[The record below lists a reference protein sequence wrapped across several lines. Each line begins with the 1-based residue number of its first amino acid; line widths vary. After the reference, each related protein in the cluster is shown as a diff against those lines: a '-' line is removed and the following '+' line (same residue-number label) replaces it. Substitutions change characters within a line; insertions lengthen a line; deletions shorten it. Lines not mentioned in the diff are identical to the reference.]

1 MLRRALNFLRNI
13 LQGQPTERDLSS
25 KLGSHLDKPVEE
37 KVRAGMNPD
46 KARRA
51 AGIELGGT
59 KQTREQIRQSRR
71 GAWFDALLR
80 DIRYGAR
87 ALRKKPGFSCVAIA
101 TLALVIGTNT
111 AIFSAFYGLVFRHL
125 PYKNP
130 DQLVL
135 LWRSNRRTGL
145 QHSKLWWSRNFTK
158 NQTKSFEGIATVFLS
173 DDPRWF
179 ESTKLWGTQE
189 SVQQVACSADFFRVL
204 KTTPLLG
211 RTFQPDDDAANASKV
226 AVLTARF
233 WRQHYGAR
241 NDVIGKTLSVKMLG
255 ERRDFTVIGVMPEYV
270 EFPYP
275 LLPRQT
281 DFWVNA
287 PVGDDGTYTNAI
299 ARLNGGVNIRAAEAE
314 INTILRG
321 FPPGAKGMSDGD
333 TIQVVPLRSE
343 LIRDVRSML
352 WILVAALG
360 FVLLIGCANVG
371 NLLLVRGFVREKE
384 LALRA
389 ALGAGRITL
398 IRQLSIQ
405 AMLLAVSGGF
415 LGFLLAYWGLRG
427 FLVLLPPTLHVPRFE
442 EAAIDPG
449 VLAAT
454 AAISMVAALLF
465 GIFPTMRF
473 SRINLA
479 STLRSG
485 VVTSQTGGSV
495 LRRPGSLLLV
505 SEIALALVL
514 LAGTALLTQ
523 SFGKLVSTNARF
535 QPEHLLTMDFFVN
548 PDSSVD
554 DAKSR
559 GARYRQLIGTIAA
572 LPGVRSSALASPF
585 PSSSHPYQYQFQ
597 ALTGGGRIAESKQP
611 AEAQFVAGA
620 FFQMLG
626 YELQRGH
633 WFDDTDVLNSSPIV
647 VVNKEMAKTYWPDAD
662 PIGLQLAWKHGG
674 ASADTFTIAGIV
686 KEPPRFPSGERANPT
701 VYISLLQRPL
711 LNVSLLVRTQADP
724 RGVTGVVRGAT
735 SKGFPAGASL
745 SLVKTGEDLISES
758 TARLRFTMMLVSVFS
773 GVALLLALIGIYG
786 LISYYTAQRTREIGI
801 RMALGATPSGIL
813 KLILQEGM
821 VLISAGA
828 ALGLVLAYLFGRGLA
843 SLLYGVHPS
852 DPISLLGAVI
862 LFVAVASIA
871 FYIPAHR
878 AVCRDPMAALHY
890 E

>member
-1 MLRRALNFLRNI
+1 MQTLW
-13 LQGQPTERDLSS
+13 QDL
-25 KLGSHLDKPVEE
+25 
-37 KVRAGMNPD
+37 
-46 KARRA
+46 
-51 AGIELGGT
+51 
-59 KQTREQIRQSRR
+59 
-71 GAWFDALLR
+71 
-80 DIRYGAR
+80 RYGAR
-87 ALRKKPGFSCVAIA
+87 ALRKNPGFSCVAIA
-101 TLALVIGTNT
+101 TLALVIGANS

-130 DQLVL
+130 DQLVM
-135 LWRSNRRTGL
+135 LWKSNRRTGL
-145 QHSKLWWSRNFTK
+145 QHSRLWWSRNFTK
-158 NQTKSFEGIATVFLS
+158 NQTKSFDGIAAVFLN

-179 ESTKLWGTQE
+179 ESTKFWGTQE
-189 SVQQVACSADFFRVL
+189 SVQQVPCSSDFFRVL
-204 KTTPLLG
+204 KATPLLG
-211 RTFQPDDDAANASKV
+211 RTFQPDDDAANAPNV
-226 AVLTARF
+226 AILTARF
-233 WRQHYGAR
+233 WRQHYDGR
-241 NDVIGKTLSVKMLG
+241 NDVIGKILSVKMLG
-255 ERRDFTVIGVMPEYV
+255 ERRDLTVIGVMPEYV

-275 LLPRQT
+275 LSPRQT

-287 PVGDDGTYTNAI
+287 PVGDDGGYTNAI
-299 ARLNGGVNIRAAEAE
+299 ARLNSGVSIRAAETE
-314 INTILRG
+314 ISTILHS
-321 FPPGAKGMSDGD
+321 FPSGAKGINDDD

-384 LALRA
+384 FALRT
-389 ALGAGRITL
+389 ALGAGRTTL
-398 IRQLSIQ
+398 IRQLSIE
-405 AMLLAVSGGF
+405 ALLLAVAGGF
-415 LGFLLAYWGLRG
+415 LGFLVAYWGLRG
-427 FLVLLPPTLHVPRFE
+427 FLVLLPPTLHVPRFQ
-442 EAAIDPG
+442 EAAIDPR

-473 SRINLA
+473 SRVNLTK
-479 STLRSG
+479 TLRSG

-523 SFGKLVSTNARF
+523 SFGKLVSANARF
-535 QPEHLLTMDFFVN
+535 QPEHLLTIDFFVN

-554 DAKSR
+554 DEKSR
-559 GARYRQLIGTIAA
+559 GAKYIQLIGTIAA

-585 PSSSHPYQYQFQ
+585 PSSNHQYQFQ

-611 AEAQFVAGA
+611 AEAQFITAA

-626 YELQRGH
+626 YELQRGR
-633 WFDDTDVLNSSPIV
+633 WFDDTYVLNSPPIV
-647 VVNKEMAKTYWPDAD
+647 VINQEMAKTYWPDTN

-701 VYISLLQRPL
+701 VYISLLQKPL

-724 RGVTGVVRGAT
+724 RGVTSMVREAT

-745 SLVKTGEDLISES
+745 SLVKTGDDLISES
-758 TARLRFTMMLVSVFS
+758 MARLRFTMMLVSVFS
-773 GVALLLALIGIYG
+773 GLALLLALIGIYG

-801 RMALGATPSGIL
+801 RMALGATPSDIL

-821 VLISAGA
+821 ALISAGA
-828 ALGLVLAYLFGRGLA
+828 ALGLVMAYLFGRGLA

-862 LFVAVASIA
+862 LFVAVGSIA
-871 FYIPAHR
+871 FYIPARR
-878 AVCRDPMAALHY
+878 AVCIDPMVALRY

>member
-1 MLRRALNFLRNI
+1 MHDLRF
-13 LQGQPTERDLSS
+13 
-25 KLGSHLDKPVEE
+25 
-37 KVRAGMNPD
+37 
-46 KARRA
+46 
-51 AGIELGGT
+51 
-59 KQTREQIRQSRR
+59 
-71 GAWFDALLR
+71 
-80 DIRYGAR
+80 
-87 ALRKKPGFSCVAIA
+87 ALRTLRKNPGFSCVAIA
-101 TLALVIGTNT
+101 TLALVIGANT

-125 PYKNP
+125 PYKNS
-130 DQLVL
+130 DQLVM

-145 QHSKLWWSRNFTK
+145 QHSGLWWSRNFTK
-158 NQTKSFEGIATVFLS
+158 NQTKSFEGIATVSLN

-179 ESTKLWGTQE
+179 ESTKFWGTQE
-189 SVQQVACSADFFRVL
+189 SIQQVPCSADFFRVL
-204 KTTPLLG
+204 KATPLLG
-211 RTFQPDDDAANASKV
+211 RVFQPDDDAANAPSV
-226 AVLTARF
+226 AILTARF
-233 WRQHYGAR
+233 WRQHYDAR

-287 PVGDDGTYTNAI
+287 PVGDDVSYTNAI
-299 ARLNGGVNIRAAEAE
+299 ARLNSGVNIRAAETE
-314 INTILRG
+314 INTILRRV
-321 FPPGAKGMSDGD
+321 PSGAKGINDDD
-333 TIQVVPLRSE
+333 TIQVVPLHSE

-371 NLLLVRGFVREKE
+371 NLLLLRGFVREKE
-384 LALRA
+384 LALRT
-389 ALGAGRITL
+389 ALGAGRTPL
-398 IRQLSIQ
+398 IRQLSIE
-405 AMLLAVSGGF
+405 ALLLAVSGGF

-427 FLVLLPPTLHVPRFE
+427 FLVLLPPTLHVPRFQ
-442 EAAIDPG
+442 EAAIDPR

-473 SRINLA
+473 SRINLTK
-479 STLRSG
+479 TLSSG

-523 SFGKLVSTNARF
+523 SFGKLVSANARF
-535 QPEHLLTMDFFVN
+535 QPQHLLTMDFFVN

-559 GARYRQLIGTIAA
+559 GAKYMQLIGTIAA
-572 LPGVRSSALASPF
+572 LPGVKSSALASPF
-585 PSSSHPYQYQFQ
+585 PSSSRPYQFQ

-611 AEAQFVAGA
+611 AEAQFVTGA

-626 YELQRGH
+626 YELQRGS
-633 WFDDTDVLNSSPIV
+633 WFDDTYVLNSPPIV
-647 VVNKEMAKTYWPDAD
+647 VINQEMAKAYWPDVN
-662 PIGLQLAWKHGG
+662 PIGLQLALKHGG

-701 VYISLLQRPL
+701 VYMSLLQNPL

-724 RGVTGVVRGAT
+724 RGITGMVREAT

-745 SLVKTGEDLISES
+745 SLVKTGDDLISES
-758 TARLRFTMMLVSVFS
+758 MARLRFTMMLVSVFS

-786 LISYYTAQRTREIGI
+786 LISYTTAQRTREIGI

-828 ALGLVLAYLFGRGLA
+828 ALGFVLAYFFGRGLA
-843 SLLYGVHPS
+843 SLLYGVHPG

-862 LFVAVASIA
+862 LFVAVGSIA

-878 AVCRDPMAALHY
+878 AVCIDPMAALRH

>member
-1 MLRRALNFLRNI
+1 MISVHAEKTDHRNASGPRA
-13 LQGQPTERDLSS
+13 
-25 KLGSHLDKPVEE
+25 
-37 KVRAGMNPD
+37 
-46 KARRA
+46 
-51 AGIELGGT
+51 
-59 KQTREQIRQSRR
+59 QSRC
-71 GAWFDALLR
+71 GAWFDSLLR

-87 ALRKKPGFSCVAIA
+87 ALRKNPGFSCIAIA
-101 TLALVIGTNT
+101 TLALVIGANT

-125 PYKNP
+125 PYKNS
-130 DQLVL
+130 DQLVM

-145 QHSKLWWSRNFTK
+145 LHSRLWWSRNFTK
-158 NQTKSFEGIATVFLS
+158 NQTKSFDGIATVFLN

-179 ESTKLWGTQE
+179 ESTKFWGTQE
-189 SVQQVACSADFFRVL
+189 SVQQVTCSADFFRVL
-204 KTTPLLG
+204 KATPLLG
-211 RTFQPDDDAANASKV
+211 RTFQPDDDAANAPNV
-226 AVLTARF
+226 AILTARF

-241 NDVIGKTLSVKMLG
+241 NDVIGKTLSVMMLG
-255 ERRDFTVIGVMPEYV
+255 MRRDLTVIGVMPEYV

-275 LLPRQT
+275 LLSRQT
-281 DFWVNA
+281 DFWVKA
-287 PVGDDGTYTNAI
+287 PVGDDGGYTNVI
-299 ARLNGGVNIRAAEAE
+299 ARLNSGVNIRAAEAE
-314 INTILRG
+314 INTNLQG
-321 FPPGAKGMSDGD
+321 FPSGAKGINDDD

-384 LALRA
+384 FALRT

-398 IRQLSIQ
+398 IRQLAIET
-405 AMLLAVSGGF
+405 LLLVVCGGF

-427 FLVLLPPTLHVPRFE
+427 FLVLLPPTLHVPRFQ
-442 EAAIDPG
+442 EAAIDPR

-465 GIFPTMRF
+465 GIFPTVRF
-473 SRINLA
+473 SSINLTK
-479 STLRSG
+479 TLRSG
-485 VVTSQTGGSV
+485 VVTSQIGGSV

-535 QPEHLLTMDFFVN
+535 QPQHLLTMDFFVN

-554 DAKSR
+554 DEKSR
-559 GARYRQLIGTIAA
+559 GAKYMQLITTIAA

-585 PSSSHPYQYQFQ
+585 PSSSHPYQFQ
-597 ALTGGGRIAESKQP
+597 ALTGGGQIAESKQP
-611 AEAQFVAGA
+611 AEAQFVTAG

-626 YELQRGH
+626 YELQRGR
-633 WFDDTDVLNSSPIV
+633 WFDDTYALNSPPIV
-647 VVNKEMAKTYWPDAD
+647 VINQEMAKTNWPDAN

-674 ASADTFTIAGIV
+674 ASTDTFTIAGIV

-701 VYISLLQRPL
+701 VYISLLQKPL

-724 RGVTGVVRGAT
+724 RGVTGMVREAT

-745 SLVKTGEDLISES
+745 SLVKTGDDLISES
-758 TARLRFTMMLVSVFS
+758 MARLRFTMMLVSVFS

-821 VLISAGA
+821 ALISAGA
-828 ALGLVLAYLFGRGLA
+828 ALGLVVAYLFGRGLA

-862 LFVAVASIA
+862 LFVAVGSIA
-871 FYIPAHR
+871 FYIPARR
-878 AVCRDPMAALHY
+878 AVCIDPMEALHY

>member
-1 MLRRALNFLRNI
+1 MLRRAINVLRNI
-13 LQGQPTERDLSS
+13 LHGRTTERDPSS
-25 KLGSHLDKPVEE
+25 ERGSPLDILIEE
-37 KVRAGMNPD
+37 KIRAGMNPD
-46 KARRA
+46 KARSA
-51 AGIELGGT
+51 
-59 KQTREQIRQSRR
+59 
-71 GAWFDALLR
+71 AWFDSPLR

-87 ALRKKPGFSCVAIA
+87 ALRKNPGFSCVAIA
-101 TLALVIGTNT
+101 TLALVIGANT

-130 DQLVL
+130 DQLVM
-135 LWRSNRRTGL
+135 LWRSNRKTGV
-145 QHSKLWWSRNFTK
+145 QHSSLWWSRNFTK
-158 NQTKSFEGIATVFLS
+158 NQTKSFEGIATVSLN

-179 ESTKLWGTQE
+179 ESTKFWGTQE
-189 SVQQVACSADFFRVL
+189 SVQQVPCSANFFRVL
-204 KTTPLLG
+204 KAMPLLG
-211 RTFQPDDDAANASKV
+211 RTFQPDDDAANAPSV
-226 AVLTARF
+226 AILTARF

-241 NDVIGKTLSVKMLG
+241 DDVIGKTLSVKMLG
-255 ERRDFTVIGVMPEYV
+255 ERRDFTVVGVMPEYV

-287 PVGDDGTYTNAI
+287 PVGDEVTYTNAI
-299 ARLNGGVNIRAAEAE
+299 ARLKSGVNIRAAEAE

-321 FPPGAKGMSDGD
+321 FPSGAKGNNDDD

-343 LIRDVRSML
+343 LIRDVKSML
-352 WILVAALG
+352 WILVAALA
-360 FVLLIGCANVG
+360 FVLLIGCANIG

-384 LALRA
+384 FALRT
-389 ALGAGRITL
+389 ALGAGRATL
-398 IRQLSIQ
+398 IRQLSIE
-405 AMLLAVSGGF
+405 ALLLAVSGGF

-427 FLVLLPPTLHVPRFE
+427 FLVLLPPTLHVPRFQ
-442 EAAIDPG
+442 EAAIDPR

-473 SRINLA
+473 SRINLTKA
-479 STLRSG
+479 LWSG

-505 SEIALALVL
+505 SEIGLALVL

-535 QPEHLLTMDFFVN
+535 QPQHLLTMDFFVN
-548 PDSSVD
+548 PDSSID
-554 DAKSR
+554 DEKSR
-559 GARYRQLIGTIAA
+559 GVKYLQLIGAITA
-572 LPGVRSSALASPF
+572 LPGVRSAALASPF
-585 PSSSHPYQYQFQ
+585 PSSSHSYQFQFQ

-611 AEAQFVAGA
+611 AEAQFVTAG

-626 YELQRGH
+626 YELQRGR
-633 WFDDTDVLNSSPIV
+633 WFDDRYDLTSSPIV
-647 VVNKEMAKTYWPDAD
+647 VINQEMANTYWPDAD

-686 KEPPRFPSGERANPT
+686 KEPPRFPSGAPAKPA
-701 VYISLLQRPL
+701 VYISLLQKPL
-711 LNVSLLVRTQADP
+711 LNVDLLVRTQGDP
-724 RGVTGVVRGAT
+724 RGVTGMVREAT

-745 SLVKTGEDLISES
+745 SVVKTGDDLISES
-758 TARLRFTMMLVSVFS
+758 MARLRFTMMLVSVFS

-801 RMALGATPSGIL
+801 RMALGATPNGVL

-821 VLISAGA
+821 ALISAGA
-828 ALGLVLAYLFGRGLA
+828 ALGLVVAYLFGRGLA
-843 SLLYGVHPS
+843 SLLYGVRPS

-862 LFVAVASIA
+862 LFVAVGSIA
-871 FYIPAHR
+871 FYIPARR
-878 AVCRDPMAALHY
+878 AVRIDPMAALHY

>member
-1 MLRRALNFLRNI
+1 MLRRAANFLRNI
-13 LQGQPTERDLSS
+13 LHGQRTDRDLSNE
-25 KLGSHLDKPVEE
+25 LGSHLDMPVEE
-37 KVRAGMNPD
+37 KIRAGMNPE
-46 KARRA
+46 KGRR
-51 AGIELGGT
+51 
-59 KQTREQIRQSRR
+59 SS
-71 GAWFDALLR
+71 WFDSLFR
-80 DIRYGAR
+80 DVRYGAR
-87 ALRKKPGFSCVAIA
+87 ALRKNPAFSCVAIA
-101 TLALVIGTNT
+101 TLALVIGANT

-125 PYKNP
+125 PYKSA
-130 DQLVL
+130 DQLVM

-145 QHSKLWWSRNFTK
+145 QHSALWWSRNFTK
-158 NQTKSFEGIATVFLS
+158 NPTKSFEGIATVSLS

-179 ESTKLWGTQE
+179 ESTKFWGTQE
-189 SVQQVACSADFFRVL
+189 SVQQVPCSADFFRVL
-204 KTTPLLG
+204 KAPPLLG
-211 RTFQPDDDAANASKV
+211 RTFQPEDDAANAPNV
-226 AVLTARF
+226 AILTARF

-255 ERRDFTVIGVMPEYV
+255 VRRDFTIIGVMPEYV

-275 LLPRQT
+275 LLLRQT

-299 ARLNGGVNIRAAEAE
+299 ARLNSGVNIRAAEAE

-321 FPPGAKGMSDGD
+321 FPSGAKGINDDDM
-333 TIQVVPLRSE
+333 IQVVPLRSE

-384 LALRA
+384 FALRT
-389 ALGAGRITL
+389 ALGAGRATL
-398 IRQLSIQ
+398 IRQLSIE
-405 AMLLAVSGGF
+405 ALLLAVSGGF

-427 FLVLLPPTLHVPRFE
+427 FLVLLPPTLHVPRFQ
-442 EAAIDPG
+442 EAAIDPR

-465 GIFPTMRF
+465 GIFPTMGF
-473 SRINLA
+473 SRINLTK
-479 STLRSG
+479 TLRSG
-485 VVTSQTGGSV
+485 VVTSQAGGSV

-505 SEIALALVL
+505 SEITLALVL

-523 SFGKLVSTNARF
+523 SFEKLASTNARF
-535 QPEHLLTMDFFVN
+535 QPQHLLTINFFVN

-554 DAKSR
+554 NAKLR
-559 GARYRQLIGTIAA
+559 GAKYIELIGTIAA

-585 PSSSHPYQYQFQ
+585 PSSSRPYQFQ
-597 ALTGGGRIAESKQP
+597 ASTGGGRIAESKQP
-611 AEAQFVAGA
+611 AEAQFVTAA

-626 YELQRGH
+626 YELQRGR
-633 WFDDTDVLNSSPIV
+633 WFDDTYVLNSPPIV
-647 VVNKEMAKTYWPDAD
+647 VINQEMARTYWPDAN
-662 PIGLQLAWKHGG
+662 PIGLQLAWKHG
-674 ASADTFTIAGIV
+674 ATADTFTIAGIV
-686 KEPPRFPSGERANPT
+686 KEPPRFPSGEKANPT
-701 VYISLLQRPL
+701 VYMSLLQKPL

-724 RGVTGVVRGAT
+724 RGVVGMVREAT

-745 SLVKTGEDLISES
+745 SLVKTGDDLISES
-758 TARLRFTMMLVSVFS
+758 MARLRFTMMLVSVFS
-773 GVALLLALIGIYG
+773 GIALLLALIGIYG

-801 RMALGATPSGIL
+801 RMALGATPSGVV
-813 KLILQEGM
+813 KLILLEGM

-843 SLLYGVHPS
+843 SLLFGVHPS
-852 DPISLLGAVI
+852 DPISLLGATIV
-862 LFVAVASIA
+862 LVAVGSIG

-878 AVCRDPMAALHY
+878 AVCIDPMVALHY

>member
-1 MLRRALNFLRNI
+1 VQTLW
-13 LQGQPTERDLSS
+13 QDLC
-25 KLGSHLDKPVEE
+25 
-37 KVRAGMNPD
+37 
-46 KARRA
+46 
-51 AGIELGGT
+51 
-59 KQTREQIRQSRR
+59 
-71 GAWFDALLR
+71 
-80 DIRYGAR
+80 YGAR
-87 ALRKKPGFSCVAIA
+87 ALRKNPGFSCVAIA
-101 TLALVIGTNT
+101 TLALVVGANT

-130 DQLVL
+130 DQLVM

-145 QHSKLWWSRNFTK
+145 QHSRLWWSRNFTK
-158 NQTKSFEGIATVFLS
+158 NQTKSFDGIATVFLS

-179 ESTKLWGTQE
+179 ESTKFWGTQE
-189 SVQQVACSADFFRVL
+189 SVQQVACSADFFRIL
-204 KTTPLLG
+204 KAMPLLG
-211 RTFQPDDDAANASKV
+211 RTFQPDDDAANAPNI
-226 AVLTARF
+226 AILTARF
-233 WRQHYGAR
+233 WREHYGAR

-255 ERRDFTVIGVMPEYV
+255 VRRDFTVIGVMPEYV

-275 LLPRQT
+275 LSPRQT

-287 PVGDDGTYTNAI
+287 PVGDDLTYTNAI
-299 ARLNGGVNIRAAEAE
+299 ARLNSGVNIRAAETE
-314 INTILRG
+314 INTILQG
-321 FPPGAKGMSDGD
+321 FPSGAKGINDDD

-360 FVLLIGCANVG
+360 FVLLIGCANIA
-371 NLLLVRGFVREKE
+371 NLLLVRGFLREKE
-384 LALRA
+384 FALRT

-398 IRQLSIQ
+398 IRQLSIE
-405 AMLLAVSGGF
+405 ALLLAASGGF

-427 FLVLLPPTLHVPRFE
+427 FLALLPPTLHVPRFQ
-442 EAAIDPG
+442 EAAIDAR

-473 SRINLA
+473 SRVNLTK
-479 STLRSG
+479 TLRSG

-554 DAKSR
+554 DEKSR
-559 GARYRQLIGTIAA
+559 GAKYLQLIGTIAA

-585 PSSSHPYQYQFQ
+585 PSSSHPYQFQ
-597 ALTGGGRIAESKQP
+597 ALAGGGQIAESKQP
-611 AEAQFVAGA
+611 AEAQFVTAG

-626 YELQRGH
+626 YELQRGR
-633 WFDDTDVLNSSPIV
+633 WFDDTYILNSPPIV
-647 VVNKEMAKTYWPDAD
+647 VINQEMAKTYWPDTN

-701 VYISLLQRPL
+701 VYISLLQKPL
-711 LNVSLLVRTQADP
+711 LNVSLLVRTLADP
-724 RGVTGVVRGAT
+724 RGVTGMVREAT
-735 SKGFPAGASL
+735 SKGFPSGASL
-745 SLVKTGEDLISES
+745 SLVKTGDDLISES
-758 TARLRFTMMLVSVFS
+758 MARLRFTMMLVSVFS

-786 LISYYTAQRTREIGI
+786 LISHYTAQRTREIGI
-801 RMALGATPSGIL
+801 RMALGATPSGVI
-813 KLILQEGM
+813 KLILREGLA
-821 VLISAGA
+821 LISAGA
-828 ALGLVLAYLFGRGLA
+828 ALGLVVAYLFGRGLA

-862 LFVAVASIA
+862 LFVAVGSIA
-871 FYIPAHR
+871 FYIPARR
-878 AVCRDPMAALHY
+878 AVCIDPMEALRY

>member
-1 MLRRALNFLRNI
+1 MQTLW
-13 LQGQPTERDLSS
+13 QDLC
-25 KLGSHLDKPVEE
+25 
-37 KVRAGMNPD
+37 
-46 KARRA
+46 
-51 AGIELGGT
+51 
-59 KQTREQIRQSRR
+59 
-71 GAWFDALLR
+71 
-80 DIRYGAR
+80 YGAR
-87 ALRKKPGFSCVAIA
+87 ALRKNPGFSCVAIA
-101 TLALVIGTNT
+101 TLALVVGANT

-130 DQLVL
+130 DQLVM

-145 QHSKLWWSRNFTK
+145 QHSRLWWSRNFTK
-158 NQTKSFEGIATVFLS
+158 NQTKSFDGIATVFLS

-179 ESTKLWGTQE
+179 ESTKFWGTQE
-189 SVQQVACSADFFRVL
+189 SVQQVACSADFFRIL
-204 KTTPLLG
+204 KAMPLLG
-211 RTFQPDDDAANASKV
+211 RTFQPDDDAANAPNI
-226 AVLTARF
+226 AILTARF
-233 WRQHYGAR
+233 WREHYGAR

-255 ERRDFTVIGVMPEYV
+255 VRRDFTVIGVMPEYV

-275 LLPRQT
+275 LSPRQT

-287 PVGDDGTYTNAI
+287 PVGDDLTYTNAI
-299 ARLNGGVNIRAAEAE
+299 ARLNSGVNIRAAETE
-314 INTILRG
+314 INTILQG
-321 FPPGAKGMSDGD
+321 FPSGAKGINDDD

-360 FVLLIGCANVG
+360 FVLLIGCANIA
-371 NLLLVRGFVREKE
+371 NLLLVRGFLREKE
-384 LALRA
+384 FALRT

-398 IRQLSIQ
+398 IRQLSIE
-405 AMLLAVSGGF
+405 ALLLAASGGF

-427 FLVLLPPTLHVPRFE
+427 FLALLPPTLHVPRFQ
-442 EAAIDPG
+442 EAAIDAR

-473 SRINLA
+473 SRVNLTK
-479 STLRSG
+479 TLRSG

-554 DAKSR
+554 DEKSR
-559 GARYRQLIGTIAA
+559 GAKYLQLIGTIAA

-585 PSSSHPYQYQFQ
+585 PSSSHPYQFQ
-597 ALTGGGRIAESKQP
+597 ALAGGGQIAESKQP
-611 AEAQFVAGA
+611 AEAQFVTAG

-626 YELQRGH
+626 YELQRGR
-633 WFDDTDVLNSSPIV
+633 WFDDTYILNSPPIV
-647 VVNKEMAKTYWPDAD
+647 VINQEMAKTYWPDTN

-701 VYISLLQRPL
+701 VYISLLQKPL
-711 LNVSLLVRTQADP
+711 LNVSLLVRTLADP
-724 RGVTGVVRGAT
+724 RGVTGMVREAT
-735 SKGFPAGASL
+735 SKGFPSGASL
-745 SLVKTGEDLISES
+745 SLVKTGDDLISES
-758 TARLRFTMMLVSVFS
+758 MARLRFTMMLVSVFS

-786 LISYYTAQRTREIGI
+786 LISHYTAQRTREIGI
-801 RMALGATPSGIL
+801 RMALGATPSGVI
-813 KLILQEGM
+813 KLILREGLA
-821 VLISAGA
+821 LISAGA
-828 ALGLVLAYLFGRGLA
+828 ALGLVVAYLFGRGLA

-862 LFVAVASIA
+862 LFVAVGSIA
-871 FYIPAHR
+871 FYIPARR
-878 AVCRDPMAALHY
+878 AVCIDPMEALRY

>member
-1 MLRRALNFLRNI
+1 MPKRAMDFLRNI
-13 LQGQPTERDLSS
+13 LRGQPKARDLSS
-25 KLGSHLDKPVEE
+25 ELGSHLDMLIEE
-37 KVRAGMNPD
+37 KIRAGMNPD

-51 AGIELGGT
+51 AGIELGGI
-59 KQTREQIRQSRR
+59 KQVKVQIRQSRH
-71 GAWFDALLR
+71 GAWFDSLLR

-87 ALRKKPGFSCVAIA
+87 ALRKNPGFSCVAIA
-101 TLALVIGTNT
+101 TLALVIGANT

-130 DQLVL
+130 DQLVM
-135 LWRSNRRTGL
+135 LWRSNRRTGV
-145 QHSKLWWSRNFTK
+145 QHSKLWWSRSFTK
-158 NQTKSFEGIATVFLS
+158 NQTKSFEEIATVSLS

-179 ESTKLWGTQE
+179 ESTKFWGTQE
-189 SVQQVACSADFFRVL
+189 SVQQVPCSADFFRVL
-204 KTTPLLG
+204 KATPLLG
-211 RTFQPDDDAANASKV
+211 RTFQPDDDAANAPSV
-226 AVLTARF
+226 AILTARF

-241 NDVIGKTLSVKMLG
+241 DDVIGKTLSVKMLG
-255 ERRDFTVIGVMPEYV
+255 ERRDFTVVGVMPEYV

-287 PVGDDGTYTNAI
+287 PVGDEVTYTKAI
-299 ARLNGGVNIRAAEAE
+299 ARLKSGVNIRAAEAE

-321 FPPGAKGMSDGD
+321 FPSGAKGNNDDD

-352 WILVAALG
+352 WILVAALA
-360 FVLLIGCANVG
+360 FVLLIGCANIG

-384 LALRA
+384 FALRT
-389 ALGAGRITL
+389 ALGAGRATL
-398 IRQLSIQ
+398 IRQLSIE
-405 AMLLAVSGGF
+405 ALLLAVSGGF

-427 FLVLLPPTLHVPRFE
+427 FLVLLPPTLHVPRFQ
-442 EAAIDPG
+442 EAAIDPR

-473 SRINLA
+473 SRVNLTK
-479 STLRSG
+479 TLGSG
-485 VVTSQTGGSV
+485 VVTSQAGGSV

-505 SEIALALVL
+505 VEIALALVL

-535 QPEHLLTMDFFVN
+535 QPQHLLTMDFFVN

-559 GARYRQLIGTIAA
+559 GVKYIQLIGAISA
-572 LPGVRSSALASPF
+572 LPGVRSSGLASPF
-585 PSSSHPYQYQFQ
+585 PSSDHPYQFQFQ

-611 AEAQFVAGA
+611 AEAQFVTAA
-620 FFQMLG
+620 FFHMLG
-626 YELQRGH
+626 YQLQRGR
-633 WFDDTDVLNSSPIV
+633 WFDDTYDLNSPPIV
-647 VVNKEMAKTYWPDAD
+647 VINQGMAKTYWPDVN

-674 ASADTFTIAGIV
+674 SADTFTIAGIV
-686 KEPPRFPSGERANPT
+686 KEPPRFLSGERANPT
-701 VYISLLQRPL
+701 VYMSLLQKPL
-711 LNVSLLVRTQADP
+711 LNVALLVRTQGDP
-724 RGVTGVVRGAT
+724 RGVAGMVREAT

-745 SLVKTGEDLISES
+745 SLVKTGDDLISES
-758 TARLRFTMMLVSVFS
+758 MARLRFTMMLVSVFS

-801 RMALGATPSGIL
+801 RMALGATPSGVL

-821 VLISAGA
+821 ALISAGA
-828 ALGLVLAYLFGRGLA
+828 ALGLVVAYLFGRGLA
-843 SLLYGVHPS
+843 SLLYGVRPS

-862 LFVAVASIA
+862 LFVAVGSIA

-878 AVCRDPMAALHY
+878 AVRVDPMVALHY